1 MIKSGLDVCSVESCH
16 RISST
21 GAFVLGRL
29 TTYMIRKE
37 SHMMHSHKNHQVLL
51 NYHERLAKVVFNT
64 SQAASLKVG
73 DFLQFVCPT
82 TNTALQRNLT
92 SYEERPGLTPSM
104 AWVRWRR
111 GFLGLRSSFS
121 AKDTATLRQ
130 RASSS
135 SAHGALNA
143 ALPHCRSNSHEMHAL

>member
-1 MIKSGLDVCSVESCH
+1 MIKSGLDVCSVESCD

-21 GAFVLGRL
+21 GAFVLGRF
-29 TTYMIRKE
+29 TTYTIRKE

-111 GFLGLRSSFS
+111 GFLRLTAAAPPKSLLLLRTRSP
-121 AKDTATLRQ
+121 Q
-130 RASSS
+130 RRFASLKLVL
-135 SAHGALNA
+135 HIYK
-143 ALPHCRSNSHEMHAL
+143 